1 MASPKRAVILA
12 AGFGMRMV
20 PINTETPKAFIEIDG
35 ESLIERIIK
44 QLHAVGV
51 NDITIVVGFMKERF
65 DYLIDEYDVKLAVN
79 RDYASKNNLIL
90 CHLSRDLWI
99 THISSHVISGATRI
113 RLIETNSIPGIW

>member
-1 MASPKRAVILA
+1 
-12 AGFGMRMV
+12 MRMV

-79 RDYASKNNLIL
+79 RDYASKNNL
-90 CHLSRDLWI
+90 HSLSLVKG
-99 THISSHVISGATRI
+99 TFG
-113 RLIETNSIPGIW
+113 